1 MQLALLWRFSGI
13 AKGRGCDR
21 NHSPY
26 AITKYVNE
34 LYADIFSKTYG
45 LETIGLRYLFWS
57 KQDPNGAYAA
67 VIPKF
72 VMQLMNHHTI
82 NGDGNYSRDFTY
94 IENVIQ
100 MNELAMTTEN
110 SAALNTVYNTA
121 FGDRNTLNDLVNYL
135 KEYLAYDPAIANAEV
150 AYGPN
155 RVGDIPH
162 SLASIAKSKELL
174 EYNPQFSLQQGLK
187 EAIDWYWNNLK

>member
-1 MQLALLWRFSGI
+1 
-13 AKGRGCDR
+13 
-21 NHSPY
+21 
-26 AITKYVNE
+26 
-34 LYADIFSKTYG
+34 
-45 LETIGLRYLFWS
+45 
-57 KQDPNGAYAA
+57 
-67 VIPKF
+67 
-72 VMQLMNHHTI
+72 MQLMNHETITI

-135 KEYLAYDPAIANAEV
+135 KEYLAKYDPAIADAEV

-162 SLASIAKSKELL
+162 SLASIAKAKELL
-174 EYNPQFSLQQGLK
+174 KYNPQFSPARVERSDRLVL
-187 EAIDWYWNNLK
+187 E